1 MLGMKLNEGKYL
13 CLKKKNFGTNKTGR
27 ILIDIN
33 EFYDRLFWFSFSAE
47 VN

>member
-13 CLKKKNFGTNKTGR
+13 CLDKNFGTNKKKGR

-33 EFYDRLFWFSFSAE
+33 EFYDRLF
-47 VN
+47 